1 MSTKFLI
8 PDMSVS
14 ISNFPYS
21 IIHGK
26 ITLSPEE
33 PITIS
38 CNCNDPLIKISYL
51 LNDVWTEYTQ
61 PYILTPTDTFTVKFD
76 IELLTQNTEIEFINL
91 SDNNSIITKAL
102 FLIT

>member
-1 MSTKFLI
+1 MQ
-8 PDMSVS
+8 VS
-14 ISNFPYS
+14 ISKFPYS
-21 IIHGK
+21 IVHGK

-51 LNDVWTEYTQ
+51 LNDVWSEYTQ
-61 PYILTPTDTFTVKFD
+61 PYILTPDDTFTVRFD
-76 IELLTQNTEIEFINL
+76 IELLTENTEIEFINL
-91 SDNNSIITKAL
+91 SDNNAIITIAS